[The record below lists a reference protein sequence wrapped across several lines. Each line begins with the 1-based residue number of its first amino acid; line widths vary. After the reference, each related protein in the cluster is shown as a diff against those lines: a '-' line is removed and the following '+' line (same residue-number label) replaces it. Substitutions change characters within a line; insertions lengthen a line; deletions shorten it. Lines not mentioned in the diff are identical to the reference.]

1 MDIQRANEETVV
13 KRFNKIMLMAAA
25 AALATGCASA
35 PPPLPSQASVY
46 DYQAGYGRLVVD
58 SPELDYFTYVPVLEE
73 APNKSKLSEVVLPK
87 GDYSVIVRLKDAT
100 TYSATVRVSGDMET
114 ATVKPVSKPRHL
126 EKIAS
131 GLPAEYILPFG
142 EGRFLVY
149 DDSNKPLVYTAKGQ
163 DKAAKIPLNRVT
175 LGCYLSDHQVLL
187 LGDKTKAFLFDSN
200 TGTSVPFAPDGVR
213 WDTLPF
219 DSGICVAGAAQFAVG
234 GQITRIGLD
243 GPEVV
248 ELPEP
253 GLISANEDGSLM
265 ADAVG
270 SVTAAVQGD
279 DYIFPGSE
287 AGFPAE
293 FPDSLLGNKLVI
305 TSQGD
310 RREVDL
316 GELTG
321 VFAVSLSP
329 D

>member
-1 MDIQRANEETVV
+1 T
-13 KRFNKIMLMAAA
+13 
-25 AALATGCASA
+25 SA
-35 PPPLPSQASVY
+35 
-46 DYQAGYGRLVVD
+46 
-58 SPELDYFTYVPVLEE
+58 
-73 APNKSKLSEVVLPK
+73 
-87 GDYSVIVRLKDAT
+87 
-100 TYSATVRVSGDMET
+100 
-114 ATVKPVSKPRHL
+114 
-126 EKIAS
+126 
-131 GLPAEYILPFG
+131 
-142 EGRFLVY
+142 
-149 DDSNKPLVYTAKGQ
+149 
-163 DKAAKIPLNRVT
+163 
-175 LGCYLSDHQVLL
+175 
-187 LGDKTKAFLFDSN
+187 
-200 TGTSVPFAPDGVR
+200 PFAPDGVR

-234 GQITRIGLD
+234 GQVTRIRLD

-248 ELPEP
+248 ALPEP
-253 GLISANEDGSLM
+253 GLISTNEDGSLM

-270 SVTAAVQGD
+270 SVTATIQGD

-329 D
+329 DGSKAAVQTEFFVRVYDTATAELLYAMPSMSKQVYWLDDNSFFCQGERHAGSLYLADIAKQESYGLISEEESTNVTIITGMADNYLYFVSVHVIGSVRDGYRIEMQ